1 MNIKTIITTKR
12 LIITILVV
20 SLTANAWY
28 FGNAYFQK
36 WLAEQRTSSYN
47 LGVINNTNAFYE
59 QAKSGRLEIRNFLKK
74 DGQLIIENGELKRGE
89 RIMLVPISEVVADEE
104 E

>member
-36 WLAEQRTSSYN
+36 WLAEQRTNSYN
-47 LGVINNTNAFYE
+47 LGVINTNNSIHKTIEEFGE
-59 QAKSGRLEIRNFLKK
+59 VKVNKFLVNEE
-74 DGQLIIENGELKRGE
+74 GQID
-89 RIMLVPISEVVADEE
+89 ISEFIFLILKPQE
-104 E
+104 